1 MVKSKIKAALEMQA
15 IVNDSQST
23 ANKEGKQT
31 FTQKPNLLIID
42 EIDGVSSGGG
52 SDVSDMKAYGIYDQN
67 FNMVLLDC
75 QRVEFYQGFGEPC
88 HCRGQFQLCQ
98 ESKR

>member
-23 ANKEGKQT
+23 TNNEGKQT

-52 SDVSDMKAYGIYDQN
+52 SDVSDMRVYGACNQKVN
-67 FNMVLLDC
+67 LVPLDC
-75 QRVEFYQGFGEPC
+75 QYIEFY
-88 HCRGQFQLCQ
+88 
-98 ESKR
+98 